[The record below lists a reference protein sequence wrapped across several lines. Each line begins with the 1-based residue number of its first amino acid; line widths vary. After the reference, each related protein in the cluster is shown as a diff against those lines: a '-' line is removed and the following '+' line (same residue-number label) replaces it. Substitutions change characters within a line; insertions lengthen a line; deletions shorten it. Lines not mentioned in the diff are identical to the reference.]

1 MSIHS
6 QTNDD
11 LAKLLL
17 RSSFGIILI
26 AHALLKIFVFTIPG
40 TVGFFQSLGLPAL
53 LAYLTILGELSLGAF
68 LIIGLATRL
77 SALLS
82 APIMA
87 GALWVHSSNGWLF
100 SNQGGGWEFPALLVA
115 LSVTVFL
122 QGAGKFSVDAKL
134 RGATGPI
141 AKLAH

>member
-40 TVGFFQSLGLPAL
+40 TVGFFQSLGLPTL

-100 SNQGGGWEFPALLVA
+100 SNQGGGWEFPALLVV

-134 RGATGPI
+134 KGSSGPI
-141 AKLAH
+141 AKLAY